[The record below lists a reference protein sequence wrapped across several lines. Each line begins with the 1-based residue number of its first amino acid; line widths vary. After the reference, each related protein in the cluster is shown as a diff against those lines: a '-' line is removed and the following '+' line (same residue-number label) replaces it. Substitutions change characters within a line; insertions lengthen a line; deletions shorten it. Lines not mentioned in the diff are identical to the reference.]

1 MSKWV
6 AILPLTPEKKQAD
19 LFNIYQPRRVL
30 RVKSTQYETKSA
42 INQMLHPWQLTT
54 QLIIFQHKKIFFMA
68 IKTEAIYQTDWSEG
82 ILHLLCFSRPRSFVW
97 TARALWEAPGA
108 RIDSVEHFALSGWWE
123 EEGDLLP
130 MCLSHQVWQ
139 PVYVGQRAGLQQVQD
154 FSFLMQRTATQMKM
168 VFFSLLP
175 QSFGKRECWE
185 AAFLQ
190 SAPGQAPRLQAPSLL
205 WWPWVALQ
213 PKGEPQVFQE
223 GTDYSCWRGFL
234 TFYSLG
240 TAIPLV

>member
-1 MSKWV
+1 
-6 AILPLTPEKKQAD
+6 
-19 LFNIYQPRRVL
+19 
-30 RVKSTQYETKSA
+30 
-42 INQMLHPWQLTT
+42 MLHPWQLTT

-82 ILHLLCFSRPRSFVW
+82 ILHLLCFFRPRSFVW
-97 TARALWEAPGA
+97 TVRALWDAHGA
-108 RIDSVEHFALSGWWE
+108 RIDSGEHFALSGWWE

-130 MCLSHQVWQ
+130 MRLSHQVWQ

-190 SAPGQAPRLQAPSLL
+190 SAPGQAPRLQAPYLCWQMSQKSLSED
-205 WWPWVALQ
+205 LQ
-213 PKGEPQVFQE
+213 MLGSITANPHILDSSLVILKIEELG
-223 GTDYSCWRGFL
+223 GL
-234 TFYSLG
+234 T
-240 TAIPLV
+240 

>member
-1 MSKWV
+1 
-6 AILPLTPEKKQAD
+6 
-19 LFNIYQPRRVL
+19 
-30 RVKSTQYETKSA
+30 
-42 INQMLHPWQLTT
+42 MLHPWQLTT

-82 ILHLLCFSRPRSFVW
+82 ILHLLCFFRPRSFVW
-97 TARALWEAPGA
+97 TVRALWDAHGA
-108 RIDSVEHFALSGWWE
+108 RIDSGEHFALSGWWE

-130 MCLSHQVWQ
+130 MRLSHQVWQ